1 MLSKLAMKSPPKKL
15 IEVALPL
22 AEINA
27 ASVREKSIC
36 LTWCAATLQ
45 EHPRARWL
53 QKLCKTRVSYALCNA
68 HLLRE
73 LTLQAEFRD
82 RVAL

>member
-1 MLSKLAMKSPPKKL
+1 MKSPPKKL

-36 LTWCAATLQ
+36 STWCAATLQ
-45 EHPRARWL
+45 ELSVLPRFRNILVHDGFKSYEKFECAHASA
-53 QKLCKTRVSYALCNA
+53 TRTCCAN
-68 HLLRE
+68 
-73 LTLQAEFRD
+73 
-82 RVAL
+82 